1 MKNINICL
9 TDYISDS
16 QIYRGKDSM
25 SGRISLESLEVLP
38 SLNLF
43 GKDAMPATINLRV
56 DKNEDTNMEK
66 GGKFSQ
72 EKILIL
78 AYLRKNK

>member
-1 MKNINICL
+1 
-9 TDYISDS
+9 
-16 QIYRGKDSM
+16 M